1 MKAFFAFS
9 GQGAQAVGMGKDLC
23 EANSAAA
30 EIFALADSTLNW
42 SVSDICFNG
51 PEEKLTE
58 SRFCQPAIY
67 TMSCAALAAFKHK
80 CPWVSP
86 VGCAGLSLGEY
97 AALFAAGVFSFK
109 DGLKLVARRAEL
121 MDAACRDAEGGM
133 ASVLGGDKDIIT
145 EVCKACDIDVANF
158 NSPGQIV
165 ISGQKDKVESAV
177 NMLKEKGIRKVIQL
191 KVAGA
196 YHSRLMSQAG
206 EQLKPVLDATLM
218 HNPAIPVF
226 QNFTGVP
233 GPVVGKIKS
242 NLVSQVAGSVRW
254 EECVRNMVAA
264 GGNTMIEFGPGNVL
278 TGLLKRT
285 DSNVAAFNVNNVEG
299 LNALSFKLNNQN
311 KQEGSV
317 CAVKE
322 V

>member
-30 EIFALADSTLNW
+30 EIFAIADSTLNW

-80 CPWVSP
+80 CPSVHP

-97 AALFAAGVFSFK
+97 AAMFAAGVFSFK

-121 MDAACRDAEGGM
+121 MDAACRDSNGGM
-133 ASVLGGDKDIIT
+133 ASVLGGDKDVIT
-145 EVCKACDIDVANF
+145 EVCKTCDIDVANF

-165 ISGQKDKVESAV
+165 ISGQKDKVESAI
-177 NMLKEKGIRKVIQL
+177 NMLKEKGIRKIIPL

-196 YHSRLMSQAG
+196 FHSRLMAQAG
-206 EQLKPVLDATLM
+206 EQLKPVLDGTQM

-226 QNFTGVP
+226 QNFTGEP
-233 GPVVGKIKS
+233 GLVIGQIKN

-254 EECVRNMVAA
+254 EECVRNMIAA

-278 TGLLKRT
+278 AGLLKRT
-285 DSNVAAFNVNNVEG
+285 DSNVAAFNINNAEG

-311 KQEGSV
+311 KQEGLV

>member
-23 EANSAAA
+23 DANSAAA
-30 EIFALADSTLNW
+30 EIFAIADKTLSW
-42 SVSDICFNG
+42 PVSDVCFNG

-67 TMSCAALAAFKHK
+67 TMSCAALAAFKQK
-80 CPWVSP
+80 FPQVTP

-97 AALFAAGVFSFK
+97 AAMFAAGVFSFE

-121 MDAACRDAEGGM
+121 MDAACRETDGGM
-133 ASVLGGDKDIIT
+133 ASVLGGEEGLIS

-165 ISGQKDKVESAV
+165 ISGQKSKVEAAV
-177 NMLKEKGIRKVIQL
+177 NMLKEKGVRKIFPL

-196 YHSRLMSQAG
+196 FHSRLMFKAG
-206 EQLKPVLDATLM
+206 EQLKPVLDDTPM
-218 HNPAIPVF
+218 NSPAVPVF
-226 QNFTGVP
+226 QNFTAEAAASVDE
-233 GPVVGKIKS
+233 IKS

-254 EECVRNMVAA
+254 EGCVRRMIAA
-264 GGNTMIEFGPGNVL
+264 GGDTMIEFGPGAVL
-278 TGLLKRT
+278 AGLLKRT
-285 DSNVAAFNVNNVEG
+285 DSNIAAFNINSNES
-299 LNALSFKLNNQN
+299 LNAFSLN
-311 KQEGSV
+311 
-317 CAVKE
+317 
-322 V
+322 